1 VTILASLFDEQADW
15 CDRLGSLF
23 TASLLRAC
31 AQDIEAA
38 GPIAEVMGDR
48 AWRRPDAAPL
58 RLAGALHAAVL
69 TGRDAALAQEYP
81 PARVDWDI
89 ACVME
94 GVRALVA
101 RDSAFFRAFLQ
112 SPPQT
117 NETRRALALLP
128 AFLSVGAKV
137 QPLHTLELG
146 ASAGLNLSWDKFA
159 FRTPNWSW
167 GSSQTDAPLI
177 DTEWR
182 GAAPAWLGPLNV
194 ATRAG
199 CDLNPVDVRDGNQR
213 TRLRAYVWPDQP
225 DRMAR
230 LDRAAE
236 LAIREDV
243 RVARADAGEWLE
255 EKLAG
260 EPPEGATIIYH
271 SIVWQYFAKE
281 TRGRA
286 RAAIEAAGARAGKKR
301 RVAWVRF
308 EHERVF
314 GGDEDAYIV
323 DLVEWP
329 GGERR
334 RIATVDPHVR
344 WVEI

>member
-1 VTILASLFDEQADW
+1 VGGLAHLFREQADW
-15 CDRLGSLF
+15 CDRLGSPF
-23 TASLLRAC
+23 TAALLRGC
-31 AQDIEAA
+31 AKDIEAS

-48 AWRRPDAAPL
+48 EWRRADAAPL

-69 TGRDAALAQEYP
+69 MSRDEALAQEYP
-81 PARVDWDI
+81 PACVEWDMARV
-89 ACVME
+89 MKE
-94 GVRALVA
+94 VRALVA

-117 NETRRALALLP
+117 NETRRAMALLP
-128 AFLSVGAKV
+128 AFLSVGAKA
-137 QPLHTLELG
+137 QPLHMLELG

-159 FRTPNWSW
+159 YRTPNWSW
-167 GSSQTDAPLI
+167 GSSRADAPVI

-182 GAAPAWLGPLNV
+182 GAAPAWLGPRSV
-194 ATRAG
+194 ATRTG
-199 CDLNPVDVRDGNQR
+199 CDLNPVDVRDGDQR

-225 DRMAR
+225 DRMVR
-230 LDRAAE
+230 FDRAVE

-243 RVARADAGEWLE
+243 RVACADAGEWLE

-271 SIVWQYFAKE
+271 SIVWQYFAKG
-281 TRGRA
+281 TRERA
-286 RAAIEAAGARAGKKR
+286 RAAIETAGARANERR

-314 GGDEDAYIV
+314 GGDAETYVV